1 MFRPSSLSIRFLL
14 LLIVFVVA
22 LPAAGVI
29 FYSGLEFRNTML
41 DQARQ
46 ETLQLSERIATEQRN
61 LMMAAEQLM
70 TSLAQLPEVKHR
82 DRSRVEPI
90 LRDLLRLN
98 PMYANITIADS
109 RGMMWASAA
118 PMSSPIDVSTRRFFK
133 SAVASGR
140 LSSGEYIVS
149 RIVTKPI
156 FNLGYPLKDQGG
168 RVVGVIGVSINIDGY
183 RQLPKQMNLPQGA
196 SFVILDHK
204 GIILARGVDPER
216 YVGKPYPAAA
226 FANIQRGPETGTE
239 MRPGLQG
246 DSRIISYRRLR
257 LPGEAT
263 PYLYVTA
270 GIPVDVATREASR
283 ALTRSMLL
291 LSSVLFLACGC
302 AILIGKRCIGDRIR
316 VLEGASERLAGGD
329 AQVKVAALVVGGEL
343 GSLARTFDAM
353 AEQLHAREEALAR
366 SEAFLNTVIQTEP
379 ECVKMLDREGR
390 LQMMNSA
397 GLAMIEADSLAQVQG
412 ECIYPLVAPEYREA
426 FVELTENVFRGIAG
440 NLVFETTGLKG
451 RRVWLDTHAV
461 PFRND
466 HGDIVSLLGITRD
479 ITEHRKSEEERQEN
493 LLLFESLMR
502 YSPMGIR
509 IFDGTTGQCILLN
522 QATGEIAGG
531 PVEVMQE
538 QNFRHLRS
546 WRESGLLAVAEQ
558 VLEDGVARVRDVDLH
573 TSFGKDV
580 AMSYSLS
587 RLLMKDKKHLLVVG
601 RDITDE
607 RRLGEEKKQ
616 MEAQILHVQKLES
629 LGVLAG
635 GIAHDFNNILMA
647 IMGNAE
653 LALLRLPQESPV
665 RTNLQN
671 IEKSSQRAADLAQQ
685 MLAYSGKGSFVIEV
699 LDVNAVIR
707 EMSHMLEVS
716 ISKKAEMRL
725 ELDHDLP
732 PLEVDA
738 TQIRQV
744 IMNLVIN
751 ASEAIGDHT
760 GVISVRTGT
769 RRLDEAELSRLWLT
783 DRLQAGP
790 YVYLEVADDGCGMD
804 QETLGKIFDPF
815 FTTKFTGRGLG
826 MAAVLGIVRGH
837 RGTIEVLS
845 EPGRGSLFRVYLPAY
860 QGELRQPARP
870 GHGGIAACGSGTV
883 LLVDDEEAI
892 RSLGREMLESLGY
905 SVLTAEDGSVAVDM
919 FQQHRDEVDCVIL
932 DLTMPHMDGEQALQ
946 QLRSLDPQVQ
956 VILSSGFSE
965 QEITERFI
973 GRGLAGFIQKPYRL
987 ADLGQKL
994 QRVRTRE
1001 RRQPSRG

>member
-1 MFRPSSLSIRFLL
+1 MFRPSLLSIRFLL
-14 LLIVFVVA
+14 LLIIFVVA

-29 FYSGLEFRNTML
+29 LYSGIEFRNTML

-61 LMMAAEQLM
+61 LVVAAEQLVA
-70 TSLAQLPEVKHR
+70 SLAQLPEVKER
-82 DRSRVEPI
+82 DKARVEQI
-90 LRDLLRLN
+90 LRELLKLN
-98 PMYANITIADS
+98 PMYANITISDR
-109 RGMMWASAA
+109 RGMMWASAV
-118 PMSSPIDVSTRRFFK
+118 PVSQPLNLSTRRFFK
-133 SAVASGR
+133 SAMTSGR

-149 RIVTKPI
+149 RIITKPI
-156 FNLGYPLKDQGG
+156 FNLGYPLKDQDG
-168 RVVGVIGVSINIDGY
+168 RSVGVIGVSINIGNY
-183 RQLPKQMNLPQGA
+183 QHLLQQMSLPSGF
-196 SFVILDHK
+196 SFVILDHE
-204 GIILARGVDPER
+204 GIILARGIDHAR
-216 YVGKPYPAAA
+216 YVGKSYPAEA
-226 FANIQRGPETGTE
+226 FHRIQQGPEIGTE
-239 MRPGLQG
+239 IRAGLQG
-246 DSRIISYRRLR
+246 DRRIISYRKLR

-263 PYLYVTA
+263 PYMYVTA
-270 GIPVDVATREASR
+270 GIPIEVATRDANR

-291 LSSVLFLACGC
+291 LSSVLLLACGC

-316 VLEGASERLAGGD
+316 ALEDASERLAGGD
-329 AQVKVAALVVGGEL
+329 AQVRVSALVVGGEL

-353 AEQLHAREEALAR
+353 AEQLRAREDALAR
-366 SEAFLNTVIQTEP
+366 SEAFLNTIIQTEP
-379 ECVKMLDREGR
+379 ECVKLLDREGR
-390 LQMMNSA
+390 LEMMNHA

-412 ECIYPLVAPEYREA
+412 ECMYALVTPEYRDA
-426 FVELTENVFRGIAG
+426 FIELTRNVFRGAVG
-440 NLVFETTGLKG
+440 NLVFEATGLKG
-451 RRVWLDTHAV
+451 RRIWLDTHAV

-466 HGDIVSLLGITRD
+466 HGEIVSLLGITRD
-479 ITEHRKSEEERQEN
+479 ITEHRKSEEERREN

-509 IFDGTTGQCILLN
+509 IFDGDSGQCILLN
-522 QATGEIAGG
+522 QATAEIAGG
-531 PVEVMQE
+531 QVEAMQE
-538 QNFRHLRS
+538 QNFRTLRS
-546 WRESGLLAVAEQ
+546 WQESGLLVVAEK
-558 VLEDGVARVRDVDLH
+558 VLEDGVARVRDVDLT
-573 TSFGKDV
+573 TSFGRQV

-601 RDITDE
+601 RDVTDE
-607 RRLGEEKKQ
+607 RRLAQEKTQ

-665 RTNLQN
+665 RTNLHN

-699 LDVNAVIR
+699 LDVNAIIT

-725 ELDHDLP
+725 ELAGDLP
-732 PLEVDA
+732 LLEVDA

-751 ASEAIGDHT
+751 ASEAIGDRS
-760 GVISVRTGT
+760 GVILVRTGT
-769 RRLDEAELSRLWLT
+769 STLDAAALSRLWLT
-783 DRLQAGP
+783 DRLQEGL
-790 YVYLEVADDGCGMD
+790 YVYVEVADDGCGMD
-804 QETLGKIFDPF
+804 RDTLDKIFDPF

-837 RGTIEVLS
+837 RGTIEVHS
-845 EPGRGSLFRVYLPAY
+845 EPGQGSVFRVYLPAY
-860 QGELRQPARP
+860 QATELRPPARQQHT
-870 GHGGIAACGSGTV
+870 GVAACGSGTV

-905 SVLTAEDGSVAVDM
+905 SVLTAEDGSAAVEI
-919 FQQHRDEVDCVIL
+919 FQQRGDEVDCVIL

-946 QLRSLDPQVQ
+946 LLRALDPQVQ
-956 VILSSGFSE
+956 VILSSGYSE
-965 QEITERFI
+965 QEITERFT

-994 QRVRTRE
+994 QRVRTTT
-1001 RRQPSRG
+1001 RRR

>member
-29 FYSGLEFRNTML
+29 LYSGIQFRNAML
-41 DQARQ
+41 DEARHQ
-46 ETLQLSERIATEQRN
+46 TLQLSERIATEQRN
-61 LMMAAEQLM
+61 LVVAAEQLM
-70 TSLAQLPEVKHR
+70 TSLAQLPEVRAR
-82 DRSRVEPI
+82 DKAKVEPI
-90 LRDLLRLN
+90 LRELLKLN
-98 PMYANITIADS
+98 PMYGNITIADR
-109 RGMMWASAA
+109 RGMMWASAI
-118 PMSSPIDVSTRRFFK
+118 PMNQPLDISTRRFFK
-133 SAVASGR
+133 SAVTSGK

-149 RIVTKPI
+149 RIITKPI
-156 FNLGYPLKDQGG
+156 FNLGYPLKDQDG
-168 RVVGVIGVSINIDGY
+168 RCVGVIGVSINIGNY
-183 RQLPKQMNLPQGA
+183 QQLLQQMNLPPGA
-196 SFVILDHK
+196 SFVILDYK
-204 GIILARGVDPER
+204 GVILARGIDHAR
-216 YVGKPYPAAA
+216 YVGKPYPEAA
-226 FANIQRGPETGTE
+226 FRQMQQGPETGTE
-239 MRPGLQG
+239 TREGLQG
-246 DSRIISYRRLR
+246 DSRIISYRKLR
-257 LPGEAT
+257 LPGEAI
-263 PYLYVTA
+263 PYMYVTA
-270 GIPVDVATREASR
+270 GIPIEVATREASR
-283 ALTRSMLL
+283 AMVLSILL
-291 LSSVLFLACGC
+291 LSSVLFVACGC

-316 VLEGASERLAGGD
+316 MLEGASEKLAGGD
-329 AQVKVAALVVGGEL
+329 ADVKVSALVVGGEL
-343 GSLARTFDAM
+343 GSLARTFDSM
-353 AEQLHAREEALAR
+353 AEQLRAREDALAR
-366 SEAFLNTVIQTEP
+366 SEAFLNTIIQTEP
-379 ECVKMLDREGR
+379 ECVKLLDREGR

-412 ECIYPLVAPEYREA
+412 ACVYSLVTPEYRDA
-426 FVELTENVFRGIAG
+426 FVKLTENVFRGIPG

-466 HGDIVSLLGITRD
+466 QGEIVSLLGITRD
-479 ITEHRKSEEERQEN
+479 ITEHRKSEEERREN

-509 IFDGTTGQCILLN
+509 IFDGESGQCILLN
-522 QATGEIAGG
+522 QATAEIAGG
-531 PVEVMQE
+531 QVEAMQQ
-538 QNFRHLRS
+538 QNFRTLSS
-546 WRESGLLAVAEQ
+546 WQESGLLEVAEQ
-558 VLEDGVARVRDVDLH
+558 VLDDGVARVRDVDLH
-573 TSFGKDV
+573 TSFGKEV

-601 RDITDE
+601 RDVTDE
-607 RRLGEEKKQ
+607 RRLAQEKTE

-699 LDVNAVIR
+699 VDVNAIIR
-707 EMSHMLEVS
+707 EMSHMLAVS
-716 ISKKAEMRL
+716 ISKKVEMRL
-725 ELDHDLP
+725 ELGGDLR

-751 ASEAIGDHT
+751 ASEAIGDRN
-760 GVISVRTGT
+760 GVIQIRTGT
-769 RRLDEAELSRLWLT
+769 RDLDGAALSRLWLT
-783 DRLQAGP
+783 DRLQEGL
-790 YVYLEVADDGCGMD
+790 YVYFEVVDDGCGMD
-804 QETLGKIFDPF
+804 QDTLGKIFDPF

-837 RGTIEVLS
+837 RGTIEVHS
-845 EPGRGSLFRVYLPAY
+845 EPGQGSLFRVYLPAY
-860 QGELRQPARP
+860 QSEFRQPARQEQSAV
-870 GHGGIAACGSGTV
+870 AACGSGTV

-905 SVLTAEDGSVAVDM
+905 SVLTAVDGSAAVEM
-919 FQQHRDEVDCVIL
+919 YAQRRDEVDCVIL

-946 QLRSLDPQVQ
+946 LLRSMDPEVQ
-956 VILSSGFSE
+956 VILSSGYSE
-965 QEITERFI
+965 QEITERFT

-994 QRVRTRE
+994 QRAQTNR
-1001 RRQPSRG
+1001 RRQ

>member
-29 FYSGLEFRNTML
+29 LYTGIEFRNAML
-41 DQARQ
+41 AEARR
-46 ETLQLSERIATEQRN
+46 ETEQLSERIATEQHN
-61 LMMAAEQLM
+61 LVVAAEQLV
-70 TSLAQLPEVKHR
+70 TSLAQLPEVRAR
-82 DRSRVEPI
+82 DKARVEPI
-90 LRDLLRLN
+90 LKDLLKLN
-98 PMYANITIADS
+98 PMYGNITISDA
-109 RGMMWASAA
+109 RGKMWASAM
-118 PMSSPIDVSTRRFFK
+118 PMSQSLDVSKRRFFEN
-133 SAVASGR
+133 AVRSGR
-140 LSSGEYIVS
+140 LSSGEYILS
-149 RIVTKPI
+149 RIITKPV
-156 FNLGYPLKDQGG
+156 FNLGYPLKDDKGNIA
-168 RVVGVIGVSINIDGY
+168 GVIGVSINVGNY
-183 RQLPKQMNLPQGA
+183 RQLLQQMKLPAGA
-196 SFVILDHK
+196 SFVIMDHR
-204 GIILARGVDPER
+204 GIILARGIEQER
-216 YVGKPYPAAA
+216 YVGKPYPDDA
-226 FANIQRGPETGTE
+226 FRKIRQGAETGTE
-239 MRPGLQG
+239 VRNGLQG
-246 DSRIISYRRLR
+246 DQRIISYRKLW

-270 GIPVDVATREASR
+270 GIPIDVATRQPNR
-283 ALTRSMLL
+283 ALAHSILL

-316 VLEGASERLAGGD
+316 LLEDASERVAGGD
-329 AQVKVAALVVGGEL
+329 SAVKISSLVVGGEL
-343 GSLARTFDAM
+343 GSLACTFDAM
-353 AEQLHAREEALAR
+353 AEQLRARGDALAR
-366 SEAFLNTVIQTEP
+366 SEAFLNTIIQTEP
-379 ECVKMLDREGR
+379 ECVKLLDCEGR
-390 LQMMNSA
+390 LQMMNRA
-397 GLAMIEADSLAQVQG
+397 GLNMIDADSLDQVLG
-412 ECIYPLVAPEYREA
+412 ESVYPLVTPEYRGA
-426 FVELTENVFRGIAG
+426 FIELARNVFRGITG
-440 NLVFETTGLKG
+440 NLVFEAIGLKG

-466 HGDIVSLLGITRD
+466 HGEIVSLLGITRD
-479 ITEHRKSEEERQEN
+479 ITGHRKSEEERREN

-509 IFDGTTGQCILLN
+509 IFDGESGQCILLN
-522 QATGEIAGG
+522 QATADIAGG
-531 PVEVMQE
+531 QVETMQG
-538 QNFRHLRS
+538 QNFRTLRS
-546 WRESGLLAVAEQ
+546 WRESGLLEVAEQ
-558 VLEDGVARVRDVDLH
+558 VLDDGVARVRDVDLR
-573 TSFGKDV
+573 TSFGKEV

-601 RDITDE
+601 RDVTDE
-607 RRLGEEKKQ
+607 RRLAQEKKE

-699 LDVNAVIR
+699 MDVNAIIK

-725 ELDHDLP
+725 ELAGGLP
-732 PLEVDA
+732 LLKVDA

-751 ASEAIGDHT
+751 ASEAIGDRN
-760 GVISVRTGT
+760 GVIVVRTGT
-769 RRLDEAELSRLWLT
+769 TELDGRALARLWLT
-783 DRLQAGP
+783 DRLQEGL
-790 YVYLEVADDGCGMD
+790 YVYFEVADDGCGMD
-804 QETLGKIFDPF
+804 QDTLGKIFDPF

-837 RGTIEVLS
+837 RGTIEVHS
-845 EPGRGSLFRVYLPAY
+845 EPGLGSLFRVYLPACE
-860 QGELRQPARP
+860 GEHRQPARQP
-870 GHGGIAACGSGTV
+870 QSVVAACGSGTV

-892 RSLGREMLESLGY
+892 RSLASEMLQSLGY
-905 SVLTAEDGSVAVDM
+905 SVLTAEDGSAAVET
-919 FQQHRDEVDCVIL
+919 FRLHRDEVDCVIL

-956 VILSSGFSE
+956 VILSSGYSE
-965 QEITERFI
+965 QEITERFV

-994 QRVRTRE
+994 QRISTRE
-1001 RRQPSRG
+1001 RR